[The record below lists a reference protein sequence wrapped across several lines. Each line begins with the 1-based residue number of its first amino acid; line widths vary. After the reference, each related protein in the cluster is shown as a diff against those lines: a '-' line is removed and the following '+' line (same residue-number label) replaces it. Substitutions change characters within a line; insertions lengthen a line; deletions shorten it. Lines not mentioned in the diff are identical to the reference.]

1 MKFLGRH
8 EELAT
13 LEREYFNNHSFVVIY
28 GRRRIGKTTLIKE
41 FIKDKKALYFLA
53 DIESERQN
61 MNKLTR
67 KIADFIGQP
76 YLADVRFDSWQKL
89 FTAFADNCPEQ
100 QKILVID

>member
-1 MKFLGRH
+1 MKFLGRN

-13 LEREYFNNHSFVVIY
+13 LEREYSNNHNFVVIY

-41 FIKDKKALYFLA
+41 FIKNKKALYFLA
-53 DIESERQN
+53 DMESERQN

-89 FTAFADNCPEQ
+89 AETFYGICRQLSRTA
-100 QKILVID
+100 